1 MAVKKIEEVY
11 LYYTDLPGT
20 VEKNI
25 TALIALD
32 KSSIPF
38 TKMFYNESADFDAL
52 INSLNTWWQY
62 PYANLSPLTMD
73 SFPFVVYT
81 EVHDD
86 IPARMS
92 PVKYV
97 SGQEALMFYT
107 GGGDF
112 ALVRQ

>member
-97 SGQEALMFYT
+97 SGQEAIEQFIDFYT
-107 GGGDF
+107 TINK
-112 ALVRQ
+112 